1 MGDFIGLMSIRNVN
15 TFVLTNLIRRII
27 MEYRFEWDEEK
38 NRINQMKHGV
48 SFEEAVIVFSDNKR
62 VEIFDLKHSLFEERW
77 KIYGL
82 SGLKVLAV
90 SFTERRGFIR
100 LISARK
106 ATKTE
111 EEVYYGYGKVYIN

>member
-1 MGDFIGLMSIRNVN
+1 MGFR
-15 TFVLTNLIRRII
+15 F
-27 MEYRFEWDEEK
+27 EFEWDEEK

-48 SFEEAVIVFSDNKR
+48 SFEEAEKVFLDNKR
-62 VEIFDLKHSLFEERW
+62 LEVFDRKHSLFEERW

-82 SGLKVLAV
+82 YGFSLLVV

-100 LISARK
+100 IISARK

-111 EEVYYGYGKVYIN
+111 EEEYYGYGKAHIN

>member
-1 MGDFIGLMSIRNVN
+1 MK
-15 TFVLTNLIRRII
+15 
-27 MEYRFEWDEEK
+27 YRFEWDEEK

-48 SFEEAVIVFSDNKR
+48 SFEEAAMVFSDIYN
-62 VEIFDLKHSLFEERW
+62 VEIFDRKHSLFEERW

-90 SFTERRGFIR
+90 SFTERRDLIR
-100 LISARK
+100 LFSARK

-111 EEVYYGYGKVYIN
+111 EEVYYGYGKAYNN